1 LNNICVGIVSEK
13 CIFELILY
21 YNMGSSKATTSI
33 FIDKYHPK
41 ADGLCAVSIRVT
53 FERKKKYYPTPLSLT
68 VEDFEKAMGDKPR
81 NGFKV
86 FALQMQAYEKRAADI
101 IKELP
106 DFTWLAFEK
115 RYLSNRGAKDT
126 IKSAFEEYV
135 EALKQEKRIGTAV
148 SYECA
153 KNSLNSFTPNIRF
166 ADITPEFLRKYEKW
180 MLDND
185 NSITT
190 VGIYSRSL
198 RTIFNN
204 AITDGLITK
213 DLYPFGKKKYEI
225 PTANNIKKALTL
237 KDIAAI
243 YYYKPIKST
252 AAERMKDF
260 WLFMY
265 LCNGMN
271 VKDLCLLKQKNIK
284 DNILEFERAKTA
296 RTKRKIEPIRVPLTE
311 DIKYIIK
318 KWGTKAKD
326 ENEYLFP
333 ILSKGLSPE
342 RERQLIQQF
351 TRLINDHMNNI
362 ASELGIE
369 GDVTTYAARHSF
381 ATILQRSGASIS
393 FISEALGHTNVKT
406 TQNYLAGFED
416 ESKKEVTKALT
427 AFKKES

>member
-1 LNNICVGIVSEK
+1 
-13 CIFELILY
+13 
-21 YNMGSSKATTSI
+21 MGSSKATTAI

-41 ADGLCAVSIRVT
+41 ANGLCAISVRVT

-68 VEDFEKAMGDKPR
+68 IEDFEKAQGDKPR
-81 NGFKV
+81 KYFKD
-86 FALQMQAYEKRAADI
+86 LSLKMQAYEKIAADI

-106 DFTWLAFEK
+106 DFTWHAFEK
-115 RYLSNRGAKDT
+115 RYLSNRGAKDNIYDAFGEY
-126 IKSAFEEYV
+126 IKVLKEE
-135 EALKQEKRIGTAV
+135 ERIGTAV

-153 KNSLNSFTPNIRF
+153 KNSLNNFTPNLRF
-166 ADITPEFLRKYEKW
+166 ADVTPDFLRKYEKW

-190 VGIYSRSL
+190 VGIYLRSL
-198 RTIFNN
+198 RTIFNI
-204 AITDGLITK
+204 AITDGLLTK
-213 DLYPFGKKKYEI
+213 DLYPFGKTSKKKYEI

-243 YYYKPIKST
+243 YYYKPAKGST
-252 AAERMKDF
+252 AERVKDF

-265 LCNGMN
+265 LCNGIN
-271 VKDLCLLKQKNIK
+271 VKDLCLLKHKNIK
-284 DNILEFERAKTA
+284 GNTLEFERAKTA
-296 RTKRKIEPIRVPLTE
+296 RTKRKIESIRVPLTE

-326 ENEYLFP
+326 ENDYLFP

-351 TRLINDHMNNI
+351 TRLINDHMNKI

-416 ESKKEVTKALT
+416 ESKKEVAKALT

>member
-1 LNNICVGIVSEK
+1 
-13 CIFELILY
+13 
-21 YNMGSSKATTSI
+21 MGSSKATTSI

-41 ADGLCAVSIRVT
+41 VDGLCAISIRVT

-115 RYLSNRGAKDT
+115 RYLSNRGVKDT
-126 IKSAFEEYV
+126 IYAAFGEYITELKGEE
-135 EALKQEKRIGTAV
+135 RIGTAV

-153 KNSLNSFTPNIRF
+153 QNSLNNF
-166 ADITPEFLRKYEKW
+166 ASNAKFAEVTPEFLRKYEKW
-180 MLDND
+180 MLEEG

-190 VGIYSRSL
+190 VGIYLRSL

-204 AITDGLITK
+204 AIAEGVLTK
-213 DLYPFGKKKYEI
+213 DFYPFGKKKYEI

-243 YYYKPIKST
+243 YYYKPEKGT
-252 AAERMKDF
+252 HKNVQMAKDF

-271 VKDLCLLKQKNIK
+271 VKDMCLLKHKNIK
-284 DNILEFERAKTA
+284 GKVLEFERAKTA
-296 RTKRKIEPIRVPLTE
+296 RTKRKVEPIRIPLTE
-311 DIKYIIK
+311 DIKRIIN
-318 KWGTKAKD
+318 KWGHVSGD
-326 ENEYLFP
+326 ENAYIFP
-333 ILSKGLSPE
+333 ILSKGLTSD
-342 RERQLIQQF
+342 RERQLIKQF
-351 TRLINDHMNNI
+351 TRLINDHMNSI
-362 ASELGIE
+362 VSELGIE
-369 GDVTTYAARHSF
+369 NDVTTYAARHSF
-381 ATILQRSGASIS
+381 ATILQRSGASVS
-393 FISEALGHTNVKT
+393 FISEALGHTNVQT

-416 ESKKEVTKALT
+416 ESKKEVTKALI
-427 AFKKES
+427 AFKKD